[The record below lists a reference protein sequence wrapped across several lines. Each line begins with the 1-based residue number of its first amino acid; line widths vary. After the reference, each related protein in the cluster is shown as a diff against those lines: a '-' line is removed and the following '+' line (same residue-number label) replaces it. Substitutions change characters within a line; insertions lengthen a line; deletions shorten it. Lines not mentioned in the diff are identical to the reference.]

1 MYSLSSF
8 RRPSKLFNSCLIL
21 VSCKFKLMEIPGSWS
36 MASTLWVASNI
47 NFNIVVLM
55 IYLDGL
61 FSYIYCTSKVWHWTV
76 SLPCITSLFETI
88 WLKRSHQTSLCSIGR
103 FRFGKMVLIR
113 MFLRVIL
120 SNQCTGGKLHKFV
133 CIAVYHSFCI
143 NWSNEIF

>member
-1 MYSLSSF
+1 M
-8 RRPSKLFNSCLIL
+8 
-21 VSCKFKLMEIPGSWS
+21 V
-36 MASTLWVASNI
+36 STLWVASNI

-61 FSYIYCTSKVWHWTV
+61 FSYIYCTSKLWHWTV

-88 WLKRSHQTSLCSIGR
+88 WLKPSHQTSLCSIC
-103 FRFGKMVLIR
+103 FRFGEMVLIR

-133 CIAVYHSFCI
+133 CIAVYHSLEYFRSIWVHPIFLVRFVFRKYSCI
-143 NWSNEIF
+143 SWDVYVRNL